1 MATPYAMVPQRLPTL
16 EEMLGG
22 FMPAP
27 GPAPTPGS
35 AMRPPG
41 GVTAEG
47 SYPGALPSLAARL
60 QALGAGAITPFGF
73 GAGPPPEAMA
83 PVPSLSGADIAPSLV
98 QGVDLGAAA
107 AGDPAG
113 AAIGQTIGLA
123 PAFRAMSAAGGAIA
137 GSPPVQALG
146 RALARPAVGV
156 PLALGGSLAATTGET
171 QAPPPSSTPMTRA
184 DFDRQNRRLGALPS
198 LSDVVK
204 AAEESVRG
212 SDAYAS
218 LVERRATTA
227 AKRMMDEAVAAASA
241 RWRNESAQRP
251 ALETAEEERLGREY
265 QAYRADLRKQQED
278 AIKAADE
285 RATAMANRPFQE
297 RWPLTAGALP
307 FASLG
312 IGTALSAAA
321 RMRNAGRFNA
331 QADEIGTGWRTA
343 LSEAGAATTPEAQR
357 QAILTAQG
365 LQGSASALRPRHTM
379 EYGPAIGAAE
389 VAQLL
394 PSAVDYASSTPGS
407 PLRRHV
413 TDTMTDVGGVAG
425 RLAQG
430 LGWGLG
436 AAKLGQGAA
445 HVLRPQQTI
454 PQLGP
459 ATASA
464 AERYGVPPLPAEPP
478 GLFARLLGGR
488 APTQGASPASPTPPS
503 TPVTTIGGPP
513 RPLDA
518 LRRDRGHSVP
528 ADAPVPQGGAFYTS
542 PGGDVLLRRGRN
554 NQWYDQ
560 DGHRTT
566 RRPREDWRRI
576 TQAPLGLGAA
586 VG

>member
-113 AAIGQTIGLA
+113 AAIGQTVGLA

-285 RATAMANRPFQE
+285 RERAMLNRPFQE
-297 RWPLTAGALP
+297 RYPTT
-307 FASLG
+307 ASLLPW
-312 IGTALSAAA
+312 ASAAAGGVISGAA
-321 RMRNAGRFNA
+321 RMRNVGRFNA
-331 QADEIGTGWRTA
+331 EQGNLAGRWQTA
-343 LSEAGAATTPEAQR
+343 LDDVAGAPNAAGRQEA
-357 QAILTAQG
+357 IVTAQG
-365 LQGSASALRPRHTM
+365 LERASGALERRGPRHSM
-379 EYGPAIGAAE
+379 EYAPAIGLAE
-389 VAQLL
+389 GAQLL
-394 PSAVDYASSTPGS
+394 PSVVDYAASTPGS

-413 TDTMTDVGGVAG
+413 TESMSDPWSVAG

-430 LGWGLG
+430 AGWGL
-436 AAKLGQGAA
+436 ASAKIGQGLA
-445 HVLRPQQTI
+445 HTMVPRQAPLS
-454 PQLGP
+454 LGP
-459 ATASA
+459 ATAA
-464 AERYGVPPLPAEPP
+464 TAQRHGVPPLPPEAGQQSLLDRLSALGGSRQGTPP
-478 GLFARLLGGR
+478 TPTLPTASPRLL
-488 APTQGASPASPTPPS
+488 PPS
-503 TPVTTIGGPP
+503 AGGPAHQRGVTRYRDPISGEERFLDSRGRWHGP
-513 RPLDA
+513 RPGG
-518 LRRDRGHSVP
+518 GHGFTP
-528 ADAPVPQGGAFYTS
+528 AP
-542 PGGDVLLRRGRN
+542 DVR
-554 NQWYDQ
+554 W
-560 DGHRTT
+560 
-566 RRPREDWRRI
+566 ERI
-576 TQAPLGLGAA
+576 AAAPLGLASA